1 MLGGEPG
8 VMRGRMRLLLAGA
21 AGLAATWGSLTLM
34 QARGLRELPAE
45 VIRPQLIFFAE
56 RDPELLQRF
65 LQPEVLGELAAN
77 GWGLSVAL
85 LRLDGRTA
93 DLVASVLA
101 RDIPVY
107 AWLTLPREEGYWL
120 STDNWRAAA
129 GLYDR
134 FSCWARDHDL
144 QFSGVVLDMETPYE
158 ESQLL
163 ARAIAGGW
171 WPTIRWYLAR
181 ERRPE
186 AFARAR
192 AAYQG
197 LVGRIRSEG
206 REAVLVTYPAV
217 LDDRR
222 DGDADLQALLRV
234 VDLPGTRRVFMVYRT
249 AFDSTGKSLGAAPIA
264 SYGRD
269 LDGGE
274 LAVGDLLDESYGLAE
289 LQADLQVA
297 ARYSRTIWIYSLEG
311 AVTRGLLGEL
321 AKLDYTS
328 TPYISLREAWGTT
341 VLRQRVL
348 AGDIL
353 ARSWARWVSVGV
365 VLVGAWWLVSAMRGL
380 RQKSREMLS

>member
-1 MLGGEPG
+1 
-8 VMRGRMRLLLAGA
+8 MRGRVRVLLAGA
-21 AGLAATWGSLTLM
+21 AGVAATWSGLTLL
-34 QARGLRELPAE
+34 QARSLRQLPSE
-45 VIRPQLIFFAE
+45 VKRPQLIFFAE
-56 RDPELLQRF
+56 REPELLQRF

-85 LRLDGRTA
+85 LQLDGSTA

-101 RDIPVY
+101 CDIPVY

-129 GLYDR
+129 AVYDR
-134 FSCWARDHDL
+134 FSHWAREHDL

-158 ESQLL
+158 ESRSL

-181 ERRPE
+181 ERRPN
-186 AFARAR
+186 AFATAR

-197 LVGRIRSEG
+197 MVDRIRSEG
-206 REAVLVTYPAV
+206 REAVVVTYPAV

-222 DGDADLQALLRV
+222 DGDADLQGLLRV
-234 VDLPGTRRVFMVYRT
+234 VDLPGARRVFMVYRT
-249 AFDSTGKSLGAAPIA
+249 AFDSTGKRLGAAPIA

-269 LDGGE
+269 LDGDE
-274 LAVGDLLDESYGLAE
+274 LAVGNLLDETYGLAE

-297 ARYSRTIWIYSLEG
+297 ARYSRRIWIYSLEG

-321 AKLDYTS
+321 AKLDYTG
-328 TPYISLREAWGTT
+328 TPYLSLREAWRTT
-341 VLRQRVL
+341 VLRQGVL

-353 ARSWARWVSVGV
+353 ARSWARWVGVAV
-365 VLVGAWWLVSAMRGL
+365 VLAGAWWLVSGMRGL
-380 RQKSREMLS
+380 RQKSREMVS